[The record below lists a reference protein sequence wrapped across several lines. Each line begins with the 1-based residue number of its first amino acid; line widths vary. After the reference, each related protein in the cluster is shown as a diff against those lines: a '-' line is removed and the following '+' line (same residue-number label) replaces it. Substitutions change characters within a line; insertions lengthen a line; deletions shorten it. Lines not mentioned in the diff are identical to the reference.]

1 MDGSPTVL
9 TGGNWNQAGTNYS
22 AGNPDYPKLKLN
34 PEKFK
39 VGYRGIENATAA
51 FDSKYLVVGAF
62 DAAVANGNKTRSV
75 SYFQVAGISPATGV
89 AVVTG
94 NFPATQSGG
103 SVVGLI
109 RDSKISGFTGALV
122 DGANS
127 SLPVG
132 CSATSKTVNGRSYSV
147 PAMTNGTAAPVAFNT
162 PVTGGNVAY
171 SQDFSC
177 SNGTVT
183 TSGAET
189 GGSTVCLSGYSLIS
203 AACVP
208 ATCQSIKNAYPSSAD
223 GTYSIDPDGIGAGAA
238 FSALC
243 DMTTD
248 GGGWTLVSYAGTISG
263 TPKATVGVSNGTY
276 AKPLFFD
283 FGTYDAGAKTTK
295 TSFSKVRQFRP
306 LFTETTEYLARR
318 TGNPN
323 NMVVF
328 PMPAST
334 YSTWF

>member
-1 MDGSPTVL
+1 M

-147 PAMTNGTAAPVAFNT
+147 PTMVNGTTAPVTFNA

-177 SNGTVT
+177 SNGTVS

-189 GGSTVCLSGYSLIS
+189 GGSTVCLTGYSLIS

-208 ATCQSIKNAYPSSAD
+208 ATCQTIKNAYPSSAD
-223 GTYSIDPDGIGAGAA
+223 GTYSIDPDGTGAGAA
-238 FSALC
+238 FNALC

-248 GGGWTLVSYAGTISG
+248 GGGWTLVSYAGTIATNMQTTAG
-263 TPKATVGVSNGTY
+263 VATPTL
-276 AKPLFFD
+276 AKPLFFEY
-283 FGTYDAGAKTTK
+283 GTYDANAKTTK
-295 TSFSKVRQFRP
+295 STFSRVRQFRP
-306 LFTETTEYLARR
+306 LMTETTEYLARR
-318 TGNPN
+318 TSNPN
-323 NMVVF
+323 NMIIF
-328 PMPAST
+328 PMPNSK